1 VNPDPIGFVGG
12 CVAYLAGGE
21 GTNVPKSPI
30 GLLMPVSGFLE
41 PDTFCI
47 VLTLPNA
54 VIEGRVRVRGVSLI
68 VVQSAPAKLGSE
80 VGFWGLAKAVV
91 GCSP

>member
-1 VNPDPIGFVGG
+1 MNPNPVCFIGG
-12 CVAYLAGGE
+12 CVAHIAGSE

-30 GLLMPVSGFLE
+30 GLLMPVSGFLK

-54 VIEGRVRVRGVSLI
+54 VIEGTVVGGEVNVRVKVIES
-68 VVQSAPAKLGSE
+68 PAYGS
-80 VGFWGLAKAVV
+80 GFAA
-91 GCSP
+91 